1 MPPRP
6 QTAKKEPKK
15 KHSKTLK
22 KLKRNSPKVKK
33 PTKSHSKM
41 KRWNE
46 EFIELLA
53 KLEALM
59 YLKGEGFRAV
69 AYSRAQEAI
78 MLIQEDITSLGQLKG
93 VKGIGKTILSKF
105 KEYMETG
112 KLRTLEKAKGNPL
125 YLLAKIHGIGPKK
138 AKELVEKHK
147 ITTLAELEARKDEVL
162 NTVQKMGLKYF
173 HDIQL
178 RIPREEVKTFEKFL
192 RKEFKKLKAPG
203 AAFEIVGSYR
213 RGAPNS
219 GDIDIILTQ
228 KDNNKEIFTN
238 FIDALIRK
246 GIIKAV
252 LSKGKVKSMVIA
264 KLPGKPAR
272 RIDFM
277 WSPTNEYPFA
287 ILYFTGSKAFNVGMR
302 HRARAFG
309 YSMNEHA
316 LTQLNSKKPVAI
328 KFENEKSIF
337 DFLNM
342 AFKTPSERKD
352 GRAIVPLGKTAS
364 HTPMV
369 IKAPKTLKKK
379 TLKRKKAPMTKTL
392 ITRFKDEGQ
401 ALLDTLNETQVADM
415 IRVCNDHYYNKKAL
429 LTDEEYDILREY
441 VEEKYPSNKVLT
453 EVGAPIT
460 KKKVKLPYFLA
471 SMDKIKPDT
480 KKLGQ
485 WKAKYKGDVVISAK
499 LDGASGLYTT
509 EGEKPQLFTRGDG
522 ARGQNI
528 SYLIPYL
535 KLPNEKNI
543 VIRGELIIPTARFNE
558 KYSEK
563 YANPRSATIGI
574 INGKD
579 FSPSTFRDLDFV
591 AYELIRP
598 RLIPSKQMEFL
609 KTKHIDVVQYK
620 VEKDVT
626 NTMLSNLLEDWR
638 KSYEYLIDGII
649 VMQNKMYPRKKKN
662 PKHAFAFKMV
672 LSDQTAEA
680 KVVNVI
686 WTPSKDGL
694 LKPRVQITPI
704 TLGGTRIEFAT
715 GFNADFI
722 EKNKIGVGA
731 IIKMVRAGDVIPQI
745 LSVVKPA
752 AKAKMPDV
760 PYHWNATHVDI
771 LVDNKAENITVREK
785 TIARFFQML
794 EVDALSSGNVKR
806 LMKAG
811 FDTVEKIIKMEK
823 SDFLKVE
830 GFKDKL
836 ATKIYS
842 SLHEKLKKTDVIVVM
857 AASNFFG
864 RGMGRRRLRAILDE
878 YPEILEK
885 NQSIEDMVQEV
896 AKIKGFAKKTAERF
910 AKNVAKFKQFARD
923 IGYNIK
929 VEQKVKNTGHPL
941 FKKKIVITGF
951 RDKLLQKAIIE
962 AGGVM
967 GSNVSSN
974 TFAVLVKDT
983 DEDTG
988 KAEQARQKG
997 VPLMTASEFRTKYL

>member
-1 MPPRP
+1 MPHKNK
-6 QTAKKEPKK
+6 TTKKEPKK

-22 KLKRNSPKVKK
+22 KLNSKSPKVSKLK
-33 PTKSHSKM
+33 TSAPKM

-46 EFIELLA
+46 TFIGLLA
-53 KLEALM
+53 ELEALM

-69 AYSRAQEAI
+69 AYARAQEAV
-78 MLIQEDITSLGQLKG
+78 MLIQEDITSLDQLKG
-93 VKGIGKTILSKF
+93 IRGIGKTILSKF
-105 KEYMETG
+105 KEFMETG

-125 YLLAKIHGIGPKK
+125 YLFAKIHGIGPKK
-138 AKELVEKHK
+138 AREVVEKHK
-147 ITTLAELEARKDEVL
+147 ITTLEELEVKKDDVL
-162 NTVQKMGLKYF
+162 NDIQKKGLKYF
-173 HDIQL
+173 YDIQR
-178 RIPREEVKTFEKFL
+178 RIPREEIKIFEKFI
-192 RKEFKKLKAPG
+192 RKEFKKLKASD
-203 AAFEIVGSYR
+203 ADFEIVGSYR
-213 RGAPNS
+213 RGAPTS
-219 GDIDIILTQ
+219 GDIDIIVTQ
-228 KDNNKEIFTN
+228 KNNNKEIFTK
-238 FIDALIRK
+238 FIDALIKK
-246 GIIKAV
+246 GIIKDV
-252 LSKGKVKSMVIA
+252 LSKGKIKSMVIA

-272 RIDFM
+272 RVDFM
-277 WSPTNEYPFA
+277 WSPPAEYPFA

-302 HRARAFG
+302 HRAREFG
-309 YSMNEHA
+309 YSMNEHGITH
-316 LTQLNSKKPVAI
+316 LHNKKPIGIAF
-328 KFENEKSIF
+328 KNEKSIF

-342 AFKTPSERKD
+342 VFKTPAERKD
-352 GRAIVPLGKTAS
+352 GRAIISQGKTTT

-369 IKAPKTLKKK
+369 IKTSKPLKNK

-392 ITRFKDEGQ
+392 IALFKEKGQ
-401 ALLDTLNETQVADM
+401 SFLETLNETQLADM

-441 VEEKYPSNKVLT
+441 MEDKYSTNPVLT

-460 KKKVKLPYFLA
+460 KEKVKLPYFLA

-485 WKAKYKGDVVISAK
+485 WRAKYPGKVVVSAK

-509 EGEKPQLFTRGDG
+509 EGDKPQLFTRGDG
-522 ARGQNI
+522 AKGQDI

-535 KLPNEKNI
+535 KLPKGKDL

-558 KYSEK
+558 KYSNK

-579 FSPSTFRDLDFV
+579 FTPATFRDLDFV
-591 AYELIRP
+591 AYELIKP
-598 RLIPSKQMEFL
+598 RLIPSKQMTFL
-609 KTKHIDVVQYK
+609 QTKNIDLVRYR
-620 VEKDVT
+620 VEKDIT
-626 NTMLSNLLEDWR
+626 NAMLSTLLEEWR
-638 KSYEYLIDGII
+638 KNYEYLIDGII
-649 VMQNKMYPRKKKN
+649 VMQDKMYQRKKKN

-680 KVVNVI
+680 KVVDVI

-694 LKPRVQITPI
+694 LKPRVKITPI

-752 AKAKMPDV
+752 VKAKMPDV

-794 EVDALSSGNVKR
+794 EVDALSMGNVKR

-811 FDTVEKIIKMEK
+811 FNTVEKIIKMTK
-823 SDFLKVE
+823 DDFLTVD

-836 ATKIYS
+836 ATKIFT
-842 SLHEKLKKTDVIVVM
+842 SLHDKLEKADVVVVM

-885 NQSIEDMVQEV
+885 DQSIEDMVQEV
-896 AKIKGFAKKTAERF
+896 MKIKGFAKKTAERF
-910 AKNVAKFKQFARD
+910 AKNLAQFKKFAKD
-923 IGYNIK
+923 IGYNINIK
-929 VEQKVKNTGHPL
+929 KKIKNTGHVL
-941 FKKKIVITGF
+941 YKKKIVITGF
-951 RDKLLQKAIIE
+951 RDKPLQEAIVK
-962 AGGVM
+962 AGGVIA
-967 GSNVSSN
+967 SSVSSS
-974 TFAVLVKDT
+974 TFAVLVKDK

-997 VPLMTASEFRTKYL
+997 IPLMTPSEFTTKYL